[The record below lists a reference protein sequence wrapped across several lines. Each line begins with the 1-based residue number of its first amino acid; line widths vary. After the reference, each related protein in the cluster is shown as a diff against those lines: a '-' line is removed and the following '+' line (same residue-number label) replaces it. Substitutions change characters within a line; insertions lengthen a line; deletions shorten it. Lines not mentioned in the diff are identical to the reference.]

1 MNRILVSPSILSADF
16 SCLGMEV
23 ASLEQA
29 GADWIHVDIMDGHFV
44 PNISFGPDVVAAF
57 RPHTDLPLD
66 VHLMVED
73 AIRFIPA
80 FAKAGADIITVHL
93 EACSDVEETLDWIHS
108 LGRKAGISIKPSTPI
123 WAVEKY
129 LDKIDLLLVMTVEP
143 GFGGQKYIPASTA
156 RIREARQLIDARQAH
171 VDIEVDGG
179 ITRDNVQVV
188 LDAGANIIVAGSAIF
203 NGNIAENVK
212 NMMEILAP
220 GPDGK

>member
-80 FAKAGADIITVHL
+80 FAKAGADIITVHM
-93 EACSDVEETLDWIHS
+93 EAEQDVQKSVDLIHR
-108 LGRKAGISIKPSTPI
+108 LGLKAGVAISPGTPELI
-123 WAVEKY
+123 LMNMRTQVEMV
-129 LDKIDLLLVMTVEP
+129 LVMTVEP
-143 GFGGQKYIPASTA
+143 GFGGQRFMPDVAKKVRAIRQMQVNPSL
-156 RIREARQLIDARQAH
+156 RIG
-171 VDIEVDGG
+171 VDGG
-179 ITRDNVQVV
+179 INLDNVKSVIR
-188 LDAGANIIVAGSAIF
+188 DGADVIIAGSAVF
-203 NGNIAENVK
+203 NAK
-212 NMMEILAP
+212 SRALAINALRR
-220 GPDGK
+220 G

>member
-80 FAKAGADIITVHL
+80 FAKAGADIITVHM
-93 EACSDVEETLDWIHS
+93 EAEQDVQKSVDLIHR
-108 LGRKAGISIKPSTPI
+108 LGLKAG
-123 WAVEKY
+123 VEY
-129 LDKIDLLLVMTVEP
+129 AYTSRNGAGHDGRAWLWRAKIYA
-143 GFGGQKYIPASTA
+143 GCCQK
-156 RIREARQLIDARQAH
+156 
-171 VDIEVDGG
+171 G
-179 ITRDNVQVV
+179 TRDPAN
-188 LDAGANIIVAGSAIF
+188 AG
-203 NGNIAENVK
+203 
-212 NMMEILAP
+212 
-220 GPDGK
+220 

>member
-73 AIRFIPA
+73 PDRYVGEFADCGAISSPYTQRPVPIFTGPFSISVP
-80 FAKAGADIITVHL
+80 L
-93 EACSDVEETLDWIHS
+93 E
-108 LGRKAGISIKPSTPI
+108 KK
-123 WAVEKY
+123 
-129 LDKIDLLLVMTVEP
+129 
-143 GFGGQKYIPASTA
+143 
-156 RIREARQLIDARQAH
+156 
-171 VDIEVDGG
+171 
-179 ITRDNVQVV
+179 QVW
-188 LDAGANIIVAGSAIF
+188 
-203 NGNIAENVK
+203 
-212 NMMEILAP
+212 P
-220 GPDGK
+220 

>member
-80 FAKAGADIITVHL
+80 FAKAGADIITVHM
-93 EACSDVEETLDWIHS
+93 EAEQDVQKSVDLIHR
-108 LGRKAGISIKPSTPI
+108 LGLKAGVAISPGTPELI
-123 WAVEKY
+123 LMNMLAQVEMV
-129 LDKIDLLLVMTVEP
+129 LVMTVEP
-143 GFGGQKYIPASTA
+143 GFGGQRFMPDVAKKVRAIRQMQVNPSL
-156 RIREARQLIDARQAH
+156 RIG
-171 VDIEVDGG
+171 VDGG
-179 ITRDNVQVV
+179 INLDNVKSVIR
-188 LDAGANIIVAGSAIF
+188 DGADVIIAGSAVF
-203 NGNIAENVK
+203 NAK
-212 NMMEILAP
+212 SRALAINALRR
-220 GPDGK
+220 G

>member
-80 FAKAGADIITVHL
+80 FAKAGADIITVHM
-93 EACSDVEETLDWIHS
+93 EAEQDVQKSVDLIHR
-108 LGRKAGISIKPSTPI
+108 LGLKAGVAISPGTPELI
-123 WAVEKY
+123 LMNMLTQVEMV
-129 LDKIDLLLVMTVEP
+129 LVMTVEP
-143 GFGGQKYIPASTA
+143 GFGGQRFMPDVAKKVRAIRQMQVNPSL
-156 RIREARQLIDARQAH
+156 RIG
-171 VDIEVDGG
+171 VDGG
-179 ITRDNVQVV
+179 INLDNVKSVIR
-188 LDAGANIIVAGSAIF
+188 DGADVISAGSAVF
-203 NGNIAENVK
+203 NAK
-212 NMMEILAP
+212 SRALAINALRR
-220 GPDGK
+220 G

>member
-80 FAKAGADIITVHL
+80 FAKAGADIITVHM
-93 EACSDVEETLDWIHS
+93 EAEQDVQKSVDLIHR
-108 LGRKAGISIKPSTPI
+108 LGLKAGVAISPGTPELI
-123 WAVEKY
+123 LMNMLTQVEMV
-129 LDKIDLLLVMTVEP
+129 LVMTVEP
-143 GFGGQKYIPASTA
+143 GFGGQRFMPDVAKKVCA
-156 RIREARQLIDARQAH
+156 IRQMQVNPSLHIG
-171 VDIEVDGG
+171 VDGG
-179 ITRDNVQVV
+179 INLDNVKSVIR
-188 LDAGANIIVAGSAIF
+188 DGADVIIAGSAVF
-203 NGNIAENVK
+203 NAK
-212 NMMEILAP
+212 SRALAINALRR
-220 GPDGK
+220 G

>member
-93 EACSDVEETLDWIHS
+93 EAEQDVQKSVDLIHR
-108 LGRKAGISIKPSTPI
+108 LGLKAGVAISPGTPELI
-123 WAVEKY
+123 LMNMLTQVEMV
-129 LDKIDLLLVMTVEP
+129 LVMTVEP
-143 GFGGQKYIPASTA
+143 GFGGQRFMPDVAKKVRAIRQMQVNPSL
-156 RIREARQLIDARQAH
+156 RIG
-171 VDIEVDGG
+171 VDGG
-179 ITRDNVQVV
+179 INLDNVKSVIR
-188 LDAGANIIVAGSAIF
+188 DGADVIIAGSAVF
-203 NGNIAENVK
+203 NAK
-212 NMMEILAP
+212 SRALAINALRR
-220 GPDGK
+220 G

>member
-80 FAKAGADIITVHL
+80 FAKAGADIITVHM
-93 EACSDVEETLDWIHS
+93 EAEQDVQNMLTQ
-108 LGRKAGISIKPSTPI
+108 
-123 WAVEKY
+123 VEMV
-129 LDKIDLLLVMTVEP
+129 LVMTVEP
-143 GFGGQKYIPASTA
+143 GFGGQRFMPDVAKKVRA
-156 RIREARQLIDARQAH
+156 IRQMQVNPSLHIG
-171 VDIEVDGG
+171 VDGG
-179 ITRDNVQVV
+179 INLDNVKSVIR
-188 LDAGANIIVAGSAIF
+188 DGADVIIAGSAVF
-203 NGNIAENVK
+203 NAK
-212 NMMEILAP
+212 SRALAINALRR
-220 GPDGK
+220 G

>member
-80 FAKAGADIITVHL
+80 FAKAGADIITVHM
-93 EACSDVEETLDWIHS
+93 EAEQDVQKSVDLIHR
-108 LGRKAGISIKPSTPI
+108 LGLKAGVAISP
-123 WAVEKY
+123 
-129 LDKIDLLLVMTVEP
+129 EP
-143 GFGGQKYIPASTA
+143 GIDFDEYAYTSRNGAGHDGRAWLWRAKIYAGCCQK
-156 RIREARQLIDARQAH
+156 
-171 VDIEVDGG
+171 G
-179 ITRDNVQVV
+179 TRDPAN
-188 LDAGANIIVAGSAIF
+188 AG
-203 NGNIAENVK
+203 
-212 NMMEILAP
+212 
-220 GPDGK
+220 

>member
-80 FAKAGADIITVHL
+80 FAKAGADIITVHM
-93 EACSDVEETLDWIHS
+93 EAEQDVQKSVDLIHR
-108 LGRKAGISIKPSTPI
+108 LGLKAGVAISPGPPELILMNMLTQ
-123 WAVEKY
+123 VEMV
-129 LDKIDLLLVMTVEP
+129 LVMTVEP
-143 GFGGQKYIPASTA
+143 GFGGQRFMPDVAKKVRAIRQMQVNPSL
-156 RIREARQLIDARQAH
+156 RIG
-171 VDIEVDGG
+171 VDGG
-179 ITRDNVQVV
+179 INLDNVKSVIR
-188 LDAGANIIVAGSAIF
+188 DGADVIIAGSAVF
-203 NGNIAENVK
+203 NAK
-212 NMMEILAP
+212 SRALAINALRR
-220 GPDGK
+220 G

>member
-80 FAKAGADIITVHL
+80 FAKAGADIITVHM
-93 EACSDVEETLDWIHS
+93 EAEQDVQKRALQF
-108 LGRKAGISIKPSTPI
+108 RP
-123 WAVEKY
+123 
-129 LDKIDLLLVMTVEP
+129 EP
-143 GFGGQKYIPASTA
+143 
-156 RIREARQLIDARQAH
+156 R
-171 VDIEVDGG
+171 
-179 ITRDNVQVV
+179 N
-188 LDAGANIIVAGSAIF
+188 
-203 NGNIAENVK
+203 
-212 NMMEILAP
+212 
-220 GPDGK
+220 

>member
-80 FAKAGADIITVHL
+80 FAKAGADIITVHM
-93 EACSDVEETLDWIHS
+93 EAEQDVQKSVDLIHR
-108 LGRKAGISIKPSTPI
+108 LGLKAGVAISPGTPELI
-123 WAVEKY
+123 LMNMLTQVEMV
-129 LDKIDLLLVMTVEP
+129 LVMTVEP
-143 GFGGQKYIPASTA
+143 GFGGQRFMPDVAKKVRAIRQMQVNPSL
-156 RIREARQLIDARQAH
+156 RIG
-171 VDIEVDGG
+171 VDGG
-179 ITRDNVQVV
+179 INLDNVKSVIR
-188 LDAGANIIVAGSAIF
+188 DGADVIIAGSAVF
-203 NGNIAENVK
+203 NAK
-212 NMMEILAP
+212 SRALAINALRR
-220 GPDGK
+220 G

>member
-80 FAKAGADIITVHL
+80 FAKAGADIITVHM
-93 EACSDVEETLDWIHS
+93 EAEQDVQKSVDLIHR
-108 LGRKAGISIKPSTPI
+108 LGLKAGVAISPGTPELI
-123 WAVEKY
+123 LMNMLTQVEMV
-129 LDKIDLLLVMTVEP
+129 LVMTVEP
-143 GFGGQKYIPASTA
+143 GFGGQRFMPDVAKKVRAIRQMQVNPSL
-156 RIREARQLIDARQAH
+156 RIG
-171 VDIEVDGG
+171 VDGG
-179 ITRDNVQVV
+179 INLDNVKSVIRDGADV
-188 LDAGANIIVAGSAIF
+188 IIAGIAVFNAKSRALAI
-203 NGNIAENVK
+203 NALRRG
-212 NMMEILAP
+212 
-220 GPDGK
+220 

>member
-1 MNRILVSPSILSADF
+1 MNRILVSPSILCADF

-80 FAKAGADIITVHL
+80 FAKAGADIITVHM
-93 EACSDVEETLDWIHS
+93 EAEQDVQKSVDLIHR
-108 LGRKAGISIKPSTPI
+108 LGLKAGVAISPGTPELI
-123 WAVEKY
+123 LMNMLTQVEMV
-129 LDKIDLLLVMTVEP
+129 LVMTVEP
-143 GFGGQKYIPASTA
+143 GFGGQRFMPDVAKKVRA
-156 RIREARQLIDARQAH
+156 IRQMQVNPSLHIG
-171 VDIEVDGG
+171 VDGG
-179 ITRDNVQVV
+179 INLDNVKSVIR
-188 LDAGANIIVAGSAIF
+188 DGADVIIAGSAVF
-203 NGNIAENVK
+203 NAK
-212 NMMEILAP
+212 SRALAINALRR
-220 GPDGK
+220 G

>member
-80 FAKAGADIITVHL
+80 FAKAGADIITVHM
-93 EACSDVEETLDWIHS
+93 EAEQDVQES
-108 LGRKAGISIKPSTPI
+108 GRCNFARNPGIDFDEYAYTSRNGAGHDGRA
-123 WAVEKY
+123 WLWRA
-129 LDKIDLLLVMTVEP
+129 KIYA
-143 GFGGQKYIPASTA
+143 GCCQK
-156 RIREARQLIDARQAH
+156 
-171 VDIEVDGG
+171 G
-179 ITRDNVQVV
+179 TRDPAN
-188 LDAGANIIVAGSAIF
+188 AG
-203 NGNIAENVK
+203 
-212 NMMEILAP
+212 
-220 GPDGK
+220 

>member
-80 FAKAGADIITVHL
+80 FAKAGADIITVHM
-93 EACSDVEETLDWIHS
+93 EAEQDVQKSVDLIHR
-108 LGRKAGISIKPSTPI
+108 LGLKAGVAISPGTPELI
-123 WAVEKY
+123 LMNMLTQVEMV
-129 LDKIDLLLVMTVEP
+129 LVMTVEP
-143 GFGGQKYIPASTA
+143 GFGGQRFMPDVAKKVRAIRQMQVNPSH
-156 RIREARQLIDARQAH
+156 RIG
-171 VDIEVDGG
+171 VDGG
-179 ITRDNVQVV
+179 INLDNVKSVIR
-188 LDAGANIIVAGSAIF
+188 DGADVIIAGSAVF
-203 NGNIAENVK
+203 NAK
-212 NMMEILAP
+212 SRALAINALRR
-220 GPDGK
+220 G

>member
-80 FAKAGADIITVHL
+80 FAKAGADIITVHM
-93 EACSDVEETLDWIHS
+93 EAEQDVQKSVDLIHR
-108 LGRKAGISIKPSTPI
+108 LGLKAGVAISPGTPELI
-123 WAVEKY
+123 LMNMLTQVEMV
-129 LDKIDLLLVMTVEP
+129 LVMTVEP
-143 GFGGQKYIPASTA
+143 GFGGQRFMPDVAKKVRAIRQMQVNPSL
-156 RIREARQLIDARQAH
+156 RIG
-171 VDIEVDGG
+171 VDGG
-179 ITRDNVQVV
+179 INLDNVKSVIR
-188 LDAGANIIVAGSAIF
+188 DGADVIIAGSAVF
-203 NGNIAENVK
+203 KAK
-212 NMMEILAP
+212 SRALAINALRR
-220 GPDGK
+220 G

>member
-16 SCLGMEV
+16 SCLGI

-80 FAKAGADIITVHL
+80 FAKAGADIITVHM
-93 EACSDVEETLDWIHS
+93 EAEQDVQKSVDLIHR
-108 LGRKAGISIKPSTPI
+108 LGLKAGVAISPGTPELI
-123 WAVEKY
+123 LMNMLTQVEMV
-129 LDKIDLLLVMTVEP
+129 LVMTVEP
-143 GFGGQKYIPASTA
+143 GFGGQRFMPDVAKKVRAIRQMQVNPSL
-156 RIREARQLIDARQAH
+156 RIG
-171 VDIEVDGG
+171 VDGG
-179 ITRDNVQVV
+179 INLDNVKSVIR
-188 LDAGANIIVAGSAIF
+188 DGADVIIAGSAVF
-203 NGNIAENVK
+203 NAK
-212 NMMEILAP
+212 SRALAINALRR
-220 GPDGK
+220 G